1 MKAAVLIVP
10 RAEAKLVVGSQV
22 AVLTMPRQSAGLVLG
37 SPAVPLTLPRQQ
49 ALLVCED
56 ELAATFTTPT
66 LTDWSVLAEDLEA
79 AGAKVSVVELTTAGS
94 PCRVKL
100 TLVHASA
107 SQSYAT
113 KYSSPD
119 QLTPH
124 TGPFTTILA
133 TPDRGLTYDL
143 YWSWTSGNESGGP
156 ELVAAA
162 AIYVPLTGEGD
173 YPAEA

>member
-1 MKAAVLIVP
+1 MPHIDVMVPDSHVTVL
-10 RAEAKLVVGSQV
+10 AE
-22 AVLTMPRQSAGLVLG
+22 
-37 SPAVPLTLPRQQ
+37 SPAISVEVPDSSVSV
-49 ALLVCED
+49 VCDDAIASTYTE
-56 ELAATFTTPT
+56 PT

-100 TLVHASA
+100 SLVHADA
-107 SQSYAT
+107 GETYAT
-113 KYSSPD
+113 KYSSPE

-124 TGPFTTILA
+124 DGIAATIRTT
-133 TPDRGLTYDL
+133 TDRGLTYDL

-156 ELVAAA
+156 ELVAEA
-162 AIYVPLTGEGD
+162 AIYVPLIGEGD